1 MTPPNKEI
9 KWYRRT
15 HAWDYSRGAS
25 LFITIATAPRRAL
38 FGRVE
43 GGRVLLSELGEIVK
57 ESLEAMPAYNPGVSL
72 FEHVV
77 MPDHI
82 HFNVHLASGLKEPL
96 KVLGKAIGR
105 FKVFTTKQAKLLGL
119 IGQSPLINTTASHS
133 ISSASVDG
141 RAARAASAASAD
153 VRAERAAF
161 AASADGRAAPGLLW
175 QQGYHD
181 RLCLTREFIDSTARY
196 IAYNP
201 LKWELMYSADRALAI
216 HEPLNAPCLDA
227 ADYWKGVGNVSLLE
241 GKLVSLRISRQVS
254 APEKVAEV
262 VSRIRAAVEKD
273 YVILSGFIS
282 PAEKAVRDM
291 LCAHPQA
298 RFIRI
303 LPSCV
308 PNARFKP
315 ESRYVEAFAEGRYL
329 EIGKG
334 NDEIAFGRGSCLDYN
349 SEIVEM
355 ARASESGLALY
366 WKADGPHK
374 L

>member
-1 MTPPNKEI
+1 MTPPKKEI

-133 ISSASVDG
+133 ISSASV
-141 RAARAASAASAD
+141 
-153 VRAERAAF
+153 
-161 AASADGRAAPGLLW
+161 DGRAAPGLLW